1 MSDSYVDWSSSLILI
16 ELDSVAHNDIAFET
30 EKHSKKSRETGNENK
45 RKSLV
50 THEDCCNHYCLS
62 HFTASEVTVT
72 SEYFKS
78 KGVTDQNQF
87 LLDSLKVMLNQESTN
102 HDICGNIIQCKPV
115 VRSLSS
121 KAIEG
126 KTWMA
131 RYFDRIGDSLPHMDQ
146 IHFHMVLQ
154 NVTYILS

>member
-1 MSDSYVDWSSSLILI
+1 M
-16 ELDSVAHNDIAFET
+16 
-30 EKHSKKSRETGNENK
+30 
-45 RKSLV
+45 
-50 THEDCCNHYCLS
+50 THEDCCNHHCLS
-62 HFTASEVTVT
+62 HFTASEVTAT

-115 VRSLSS
+115 VQSLSS

-131 RYFDRIGDSLPHMDQ
+131 TYFDRIGDSQPHMDQ
-146 IHFHMVLQ
+146 IHLLHGLTKCDIYFIMKDQLLHHGFTTV
-154 NVTYILS
+154 VSLSHYYSIRDSSSRKFSYPRFDSSS

>member
-16 ELDSVAHNDIAFET
+16 ALDSVAHNDIAFET
-30 EKHSKKSRETGNENK
+30 EKHSKKSRETGNESK

-50 THEDCCNHYCLS
+50 THEDCCNHHCLS
-62 HFTASEVTVT
+62 HFTASEVTAT

-131 RYFDRIGDSLPHMDQ
+131 RYLTELVTACLIWIRFIC
-146 IHFHMVLQ
+146 HMVLQ
-154 NVTYILS
+154 NVT